1 MSLDD
6 RLTEKMTEK
15 FKIQKLTNILGK
27 LEKKCRFCQKKNAKI
42 RDIKM
47 LKTTPL
53 LLQRYA
59 VSYYQ
64 TLNEIPWP
72 LKLEKHKN

>member
-6 RLTEKMTEK
+6 RLTEKMTAK

-27 LEKKCRFCQKKNAKI
+27 LEKNGTFCQKNAKI

-59 VSYYQ
+59 VQ
-64 TLNEIPWP
+64 CPII
-72 LKLEKHKN
+72 KL